1 MGLLI
6 PGYYELNDEVKYKPL
21 FLLLKSELGVT
32 FEEEYVGSP
41 HKKFRDLIGNSPVY
55 SVPTNTYTEHCQNM
69 ALYGG
74 NPLPLYDLPFGTRVY
89 HNKNLT
95 GNSWAIRENGGI
107 VFYDQ
112 SGTQVL
118 LLNSI
123 VYDGFGLDNF
133 GIYIDEDTKDI
144 GLFSIWI
151 KEPLTEQ
158 PDVAYACSIKKT
170 YITGGDGVN
179 ASPSGTAGLEA
190 LREWIGDLPT
200 ADPNAPG
207 GDSTTGGGTG
217 DFDGSSDLIPVPGL
231 PGISAVDTGFVT
243 LYNPS
248 LAQLKSLSSYMW
260 SNDFFDQIIKLFG
273 DPMDAILSLSIVPVA
288 VPDGGVQEVKVGNVS
303 TGVTMTKAAAQYI
316 SIDCGSLNMREFW
329 GSALDYAPNTK
340 IQLYLPYIGYKFI
353 DTDEV
358 MNKTLGITYHV
369 DILTGSCVAFVHSNG
384 SVLYQFEGNCAC
396 NLPVTGKS
404 WANIISAAIN
414 VAGTAAV
421 LAGTGS
427 IGAATLASGLVNTA
441 GNVMGAKAIIEHGG
455 TSSGSGGQ
463 MSVQSPYLIVERPRQ
478 SLAKGY
484 NTFEG
489 YPSNITAQLGLLT
502 GYTAV
507 ESVHLEGINATDAE
521 LSEIES
527 LLKGG
532 VIL

>member
-1 MGLLI
+1 MASGVSVI
-6 PGYYELNDEVKYKPL
+6 PA
-21 FLLLKSELGVT
+21 
-32 FEEEYVGSP
+32 SP
-41 HKKFRDLIGNSPVY
+41 K
-55 SVPTNTYTEHCQNM
+55 
-69 ALYGG
+69 
-74 NPLPLYDLPFGTRVY
+74 
-89 HNKNLT
+89 
-95 GNSWAIRENGGI
+95 
-107 VFYDQ
+107 
-112 SGTQVL
+112 
-118 LLNSI
+118 SI
-123 VYDGFGLDNF
+123 V
-133 GIYIDEDTKDI
+133 
-144 GLFSIWI
+144 
-151 KEPLTEQ
+151 LTRLSDDFLSSHNNNVIPES
-158 PDVAYACSIKKT
+158 AIIFISEFH
-170 YITGGDGVN
+170 
-179 ASPSGTAGLEA
+179 LEA
-190 LREWIGDLPT
+190 LPAGTYEYILRNGSKIILKISSEPFSGSLALVFT
-200 ADPNAPG
+200 AVDPNGNLFYKNNPSYASYDIE
-207 GDSTTGGGTG
+207 GDGITLVAYYDNDGQFKFGTCREVDDIHYFSEESNRHGEFQESFLTGSGIGEPNAGGGISGEGGGNG
-217 DFDGSSDLIPVPGL
+217 DFDGSSDVIHVPGL

-248 LAQLKSLSSYMW
+248 LTQLKNLSSYMW

-288 VPDGGVQEVKVGNVS
+288 VPDGGAQDVKVGNVS
-303 TGVTMTKAAAQYI
+303 TGVIMTKAAVQYI
-316 SIDCGSLNMREFW
+316 SVDCGSLNMREFW

-404 WANIISAAIN
+404 WANIVSAAIN

-427 IGAATLASGLVNTA
+427 ITAATLATGLVNTV
-441 GNVMGAKAIIEHGG
+441 GNVMGAKAQIEHGG

-463 MSVQSPYLIVERPRQ
+463 MSVQHPYLIVERPRQ
-478 SLAKGY
+478 SLPLEY
-484 NTFEG
+484 NSFEG
-489 YPSNITAQLGLLT
+489 YPSNITSRLGDLS

-507 ESVHLEGINATDAE
+507 ESVHLEGINATDSE
-521 LSEIES
+521 ISEIES